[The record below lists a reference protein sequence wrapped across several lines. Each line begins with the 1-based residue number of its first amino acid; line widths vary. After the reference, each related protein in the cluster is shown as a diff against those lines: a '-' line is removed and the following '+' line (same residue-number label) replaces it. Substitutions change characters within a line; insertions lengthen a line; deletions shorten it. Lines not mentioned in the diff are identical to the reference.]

1 MKFFSVDS
9 PLYRFLNRLWDVIQL
24 NFFWLL
30 CSIPIVTIGASTAA
44 AFHVCMKMV
53 DDEEG
58 YISREFFKGLKE
70 NWKQGTVVGLLTI
83 LAAYA
88 VYLDIQIFEAVEGNP
103 IGFLIV
109 AILSGFLF
117 FLCLIYAFPLLTRYR
132 NTLIGT
138 LKNSFTI
145 ARRYFLRTIFL
156 AFILMIEVLLWL
168 YNTTMLFI
176 GFFIG
181 PACIMF
187 TIAGIALRI
196 FQVIEKEPNTTVI
209 HEEEEEQNYDI

>member
-9 PLYRFLNRLWDVIQL
+9 PLYRFLNRLWDIIQL
-24 NFFWLL
+24 NFFWFV
-30 CSIPIVTIGASTAA
+30 CSLPIVTIGASTAA
-44 AFHVCMKMV
+44 AFRVCMKMV

-58 YISREFFKGLKE
+58 YISREFFKGFKE
-70 NWKQGTVVGLLTI
+70 NWKQGTVIGFLTI
-83 LAAYA
+83 LAAYV
-88 VYLDIQIFEAVEGNP
+88 VYLDVQIFEAVEGNP

-109 AILSGFLF
+109 AMISGFVF

-138 LKNSFTI
+138 LKNSFAI

-156 AFILMIEVLLWL
+156 AFILMIEVLLWM
-168 YNTTMLFI
+168 YNSTTLFV

-196 FQVIEKEPNTTVI
+196 FQVIEKQPNTTVI
-209 HEEEEEQNYDI
+209 HEEMED

>member
-9 PLYRFLNRLWDVIQL
+9 PLYRFLNRLWDIIQL
-24 NFFWLL
+24 NFFWFV
-30 CSIPIVTIGASTAA
+30 CSLPIVTIGASTAA
-44 AFHVCMKMV
+44 AFRVCMKMV

-58 YISREFFKGLKE
+58 YISREFFKGFKE
-70 NWKQGTVVGLLTI
+70 NWKQGTVIGFLTI
-83 LAAYA
+83 LAAYV
-88 VYLDIQIFEAVEGNP
+88 VYLDVQIFEAVEGNP

-109 AILSGFLF
+109 AMISGFVF

-138 LKNSFTI
+138 LKNSFAI

-156 AFILMIEVLLWL
+156 AFILMIEVLLWM
-168 YNTTMLFI
+168 YNSTTLFI

-196 FQVIEKEPNTTVI
+196 FQVIEKQPNTTVI
-209 HEEEEEQNYDI
+209 HEEGEV

>member
-9 PLYRFLNRLWDVIQL
+9 PLYRFLNRLWDIIQL
-24 NFFWLL
+24 NFFWFV
-30 CSIPIVTIGASTAA
+30 CSLPIVTIGASTAA
-44 AFHVCMKMV
+44 AFRVCMKMV

-58 YISREFFKGLKE
+58 YISREFFKGFKE
-70 NWKQGTVVGLLTI
+70 NWKQGTVIGFLTI
-83 LAAYA
+83 LAAYV
-88 VYLDIQIFEAVEGNP
+88 VYLDVQIFEAVEGNP

-109 AILSGFLF
+109 AMISGFVF

-138 LKNSFTI
+138 LKNSFAI

-156 AFILMIEVLLWL
+156 AFILMIEVLLWM
-168 YNTTMLFI
+168 YNSTTLFV

-196 FQVIEKEPNTTVI
+196 FQVIEKQPNTTVI
-209 HEEEEEQNYDI
+209 HEETGD